1 MYPGIETQIRVQH
14 SRRRHHH
21 HHHHQH
27 QHPHHPH
34 PHQQQQQ
41 HHHHH
46 HHHHHR
52 HHRPPKRS
60 AKKKWH
66 CVNYVV
72 LFKWTWSGLC
82 SNAPSKKSWVQTKAL
97 ISWTPKKSIHSDLL
111 TISIM
116 SLDVSWHTPLPPPGK
131 LTWKWK
137 HKYIWVDITPKK
149 RFVGDFSSPISVFW
163 RGVNPFPQV
172 DTKTIGAITLIRSPF
187 FHSPLVSTPLA
198 STSLYSF
205 GHVVF
210 FFGKKNRHLKNASFP
225 LFCKLLTTGNC
236 FFAYKKNVD
245 FQDASKTPIQHFR
258 YGSILGLTP
267 RTSARLLI

>member
-1 MYPGIETQIRVQH
+1 MHLQKNHG
-14 SRRRHHH
+14 
-21 HHHHQH
+21 
-27 QHPHHPH
+27 
-34 PHQQQQQ
+34 
-41 HHHHH
+41 
-46 HHHHHR
+46 
-52 HHRPPKRS
+52 
-60 AKKKWH
+60 
-66 CVNYVV
+66 
-72 LFKWTWSGLC
+72 
-82 SNAPSKKSWVQTKAL
+82 SKQKLWNRGPQKE
-97 ISWTPKKSIHSDLL
+97 SIHSDLL

-149 RFVGDFSSPISVFW
+149 RFFGDFSSPISVFW

-210 FFGKKNRHLKNASFP
+210 FFGEKKQALEKCEFP
-225 LFCKLLTTGNC
+225 PFLQAFNNWEVFFCL
-236 FFAYKKNVD
+236 
-245 FQDASKTPIQHFR
+245 
-258 YGSILGLTP
+258 
-267 RTSARLLI
+267 